1 MFKKSVVAL
10 VAALLAMAA
19 GTASADVVCADSS
32 YCTVTFTRTYTG
44 NFNPGQPYDYVTVAP
59 DGSGETFAQFGITIR
74 VFLKNCQG
82 QPLVGVPAQQINL
95 FNANLCICPGGAISD
110 AGTDANG
117 MATFSGT
124 LKAGGCVPS
133 VDVYAD
139 GVFICTLRGP
149 SPALVTVKLN
159 STDAANQGTSPC
171 FTDSS
176 DLAAFA
182 ARIGKPAQYN
192 ICFDYN
198 ETGGPTID
206 SSDLAFFAS
215 VIGAAC
221 N

>member
-1 MFKKSVVAL
+1 MYNNSVVAR
-10 VAALLAMAA
+10 VAALLALAA
-19 GTASADVVCADSS
+19 GSASADVVCADSS
-32 YCTVTFTRTYTG
+32 YCTVTFTRTYTM
-44 NFNPGQPYDYVTVAP
+44 NYNPGQPYDYVTIAP
-59 DGSGETFAQFGITIR
+59 DGRGETFAATGITIR

-82 QPLVGVPAQQINL
+82 QPLVGVPAQQVNL
-95 FNANLCICPGGAISD
+95 FSPSICICPGGAISD
-110 AGTDANG
+110 AGTDENG
-117 MATFSGT
+117 MATFSGSM
-124 LKAGGCVPS
+124 KAGGCTTS

-139 GVFICTLRGP
+139 GVFIGTLRGP

-159 STDAANQGTSPC
+159 STDGGSSSPC

-176 DLAAFA
+176 DLARLA
-182 ARIGKPAQYN
+182 ARIGKPAQYT

-206 SSDLAFFAS
+206 SGDLAFLAG

>member
-1 MFKKSVVAL
+1 MYEKFVLAW
-10 VAALLAMAA
+10 VAALLAMTV

-32 YCTVTFTRTYTG
+32 YCTVTFTRTYTE
-44 NFNPGQPYDYVTVAP
+44 NYNPGQPYDYVTVAP
-59 DGSGETFAQFGITIR
+59 DGSGETFTQFGITIR

-124 LKAGGCVPS
+124 IKAGGCVTS

-139 GVFICTLRGP
+139 GVFIGTLRGP
-149 SPALVTVKLN
+149 SPGLVTVKIN
-159 STDAANQGTSPC
+159 STDTLTASGPC

-176 DLAAFA
+176 DLAVFA
-182 ARIGKPAQYN
+182 SRIAKPAFYT
-192 ICFDYN
+192 ICLDYN
-198 ETGGPTID
+198 ESGGPTID
-206 SSDLAFFAS
+206 SSDLAFMAS
-215 VIGAAC
+215 VLGAAC